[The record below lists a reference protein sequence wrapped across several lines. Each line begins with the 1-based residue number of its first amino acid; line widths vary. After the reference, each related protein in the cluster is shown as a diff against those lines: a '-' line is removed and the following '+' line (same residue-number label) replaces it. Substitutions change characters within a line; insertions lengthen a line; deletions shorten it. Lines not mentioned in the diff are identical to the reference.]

1 MGKTAQLLLVT
12 LLLLLATIVP
22 PAMPSEAKHQEYTA
36 YWLWSGVSSQP
47 ALQNAQVVYLHQ
59 GEIVSRQNRAKFIK
73 LGVPRSPLAFPSVW
87 VTVRTTTLDVPDD
100 ILNSVLD
107 LPGKWAAAGNHV
119 VGLQIDF
126 DAGTYRL
133 QDYQKFLLRVRHKLD
148 KRFALGVTGLLDWAK
163 TGSIQ
168 QLNALPI
175 DELVIQTYQGKTT
188 VKEYQRYLPALLKLR
203 VPFKIGLVQNGEW
216 DKSWQTRLATS
227 SFYRGEV
234 VFLLNSGG

>member
-12 LLLLLATIVP
+12 FLLLLATMPP
-22 PAMPSEAKHQEYTA
+22 PAIHSETRNQQSAA

-47 ALQNAQVVYLHQ
+47 VLQNAQMVYLHQ
-59 GEIVSRQNRAKFIK
+59 GEIVSRQNRTRFIK
-73 LGVPRSPLAFPSVW
+73 LGVPRAPLTFPSVW
-87 VTVRTTTLDVPDD
+87 ITVRTTTLDVPDD
-100 ILNSVLD
+100 ILNSMLD
-107 LPGKWAAAGNHV
+107 LTGKWAAAGNHV

-175 DELVIQTYQGKTT
+175 DEIVIQTYQGKTT
-188 VKEYQRYLPALLKLR
+188 VKEYQRYLPALLSLR

-216 DKSWQTRLATS
+216 DKTWQTRLATS

-234 VFLLNSGG
+234 MFLLNSGG